1 MSEAWVCP
9 FCPLHCED
17 VAFGD
22 DLLPRVPCDR
32 LGVAMKSLARPR
44 HRINGDFVDWS
55 TIARWVR
62 QQSFG
67 DPIAIRA
74 STSTLAQS
82 KTLLRW
88 HKENRIR
95 LTIDRTDVE
104 SAMMSVM
111 SRDAMITATLGDVR
125 SHADFVWIL
134 GNLSSDPNGQAFPR
148 LNRWISESATVIHGA
163 AIEPESVQKI
173 TSEVLRQRPSH
184 DAVASAML
192 KSKYIAVIV
201 GPGALASEE
210 QSSVVTAE
218 LINDLVCRL
227 NSQTIVGRTRR
238 AVIVLLK
245 SNSTLD
251 TVSLWQTNSKPIP
264 SSEASIVWGTSSIQ
278 GTSSTH
284 STPTGDL
291 SPVRLQIGGVDPGA
305 DLAYAFVATQIA
317 GVDYAD
323 VTVRGDSSV
332 TLPLA
337 VLGEKQSGQFADAR
351 IGLDLPQDAFERL
364 FHW

>member
-17 VAFGD
+17 VTFGD
-22 DLLPRVPCDR
+22 DLRPLVPCDR
-32 LGVAMKSLARPR
+32 LGVSMKSLGRPR
-44 HRINGDFVDWS
+44 HRINDDFVDWS
-55 TIARWVR
+55 TIARWVF

-67 DPIAIRA
+67 DPIVVRA

-88 HKENRIR
+88 HQENRIR

-104 SAMMSVM
+104 SAMMSVL

-134 GNLSSDPNGQAFPR
+134 GNPPSDHDGRAFSR

-163 AIEPESVQKI
+163 AIEPESIQKI
-173 TSEVLRQRPSH
+173 TSEVLRQRPS
-184 DAVASAML
+184 DDEVASAML
-192 KSKYIAVIV
+192 NAKYIAVIV
-201 GPGALASEE
+201 GPGALSSQD
-210 QSSVVTAE
+210 QSSIVTAE
-218 LINDLVCRL
+218 LINDLVRRL
-227 NSQTIVGRTRR
+227 NSQSIVGRTRR
-238 AVIVLLK
+238 AVIVCLK

-251 TVSLWQTNSKPIP
+251 TVSLWQTNSKPNP
-264 SSEASIVWGTSSIQ
+264 SSDASIGWGTISCQSTISS
-278 GTSSTH
+278 H
-284 STPTGDL
+284 SAPIGDL

-337 VLGEKQSGQFADAR
+337 VLGEKQSSQFADAR

-364 FHW
+364 FHR